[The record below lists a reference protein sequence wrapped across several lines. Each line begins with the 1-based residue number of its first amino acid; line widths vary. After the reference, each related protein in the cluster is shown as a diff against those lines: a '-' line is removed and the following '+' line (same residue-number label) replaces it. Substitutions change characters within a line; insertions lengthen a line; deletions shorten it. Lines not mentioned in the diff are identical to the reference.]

1 MGIVAIDSSMMRAQS
16 GASAKKG
23 FGVDDFSATM
33 MAIAPAGAEI
43 AAQSGGSA
51 AVTHAAITGVAG
63 ASQAYGYSGPYGGAG
78 ISPASYPI
86 EPVPG
91 TTPIPGSQGGA
102 YYGSTSSQSFQEGS
116 ALLQAMNDSN
126 MKMLTLQSSVQ
137 DLNREFTVLSNV
149 LQSKHQTEINA
160 VRNMRVG

>member
-1 MGIVAIDSSMMRAQS
+1 MGIVAIDSNVVRSQS
-16 GASAKKG
+16 GSGAKKG

-33 MAIAPAGAEI
+33 LAIAPGAAE
-43 AAQSGGSA
+43 AVAQSSGSNSA

-63 ASQAYGYSGPYGGAG
+63 ASQGYGYSGAYGGGVSA
-78 ISPASYPI
+78 ASYPI

-91 TTPIPGSQGGA
+91 TTGVGGV
-102 YYGSTSSQSFQEGS
+102 GGLPPSQSFQEGS

-126 MKMLTLQSSVQ
+126 MKMLTLQSAVQ
-137 DLNREFTVLSNV
+137 DVNREFTVLSNV